1 MMQRERVT
9 EDIYVFNSN
18 LYVQVT
24 AGFVVTTEGIVLIDT
39 LLYPEETL
47 QIKRFIETRIKQP
60 VIYVINTHH
69 HADHTTGTCFFK
81 EAQVVSHYL
90 CRSLLDTRGR
100 ESLNR
105 AKETAPDMASAEL
118 ILPHIVFD
126 DKMTLH
132 LGNKT
137 FHLEHMPGHSDDSI
151 TVWIEEDNVLFAA
164 DTVMPIPHFVDGSY
178 QDFLES
184 LAKLENRNFENIIQ
198 GHGEVILRG
207 EVGQK
212 IKSDIAYLQKLRI
225 AVDKALASSNDP
237 DKVKK
242 ALASIKIGACGKS
255 HILLNGVVEQLHY
268 QNVLA
273 LADDRHEHMLLQT
286 EQQ

>member
-47 QIKRFIETRIKQP
+47 QIKRFIENRLKLP
-60 VIYVINTHH
+60 VIYIINTHH
-69 HADHTTGTCFFK
+69 HADHTTGTCLFDD
-81 EAQVVSHYL
+81 AQVVSHYL
-90 CRSLLDTRGR
+90 CRELLNSRGR
-100 ESLNR
+100 ESLAR
-105 AKETAPDMASAEL
+105 SKENAPDMANTE
-118 ILPHIVFD
+118 IVLPDIVFD

-132 LGNKT
+132 VGNKT

-151 TVWIEEDNVLFAA
+151 IVWVEEDNVLFAA
-164 DTVMPIPHFVDGSY
+164 DTVMPIPHFVDGNY

-184 LAKLENRNFENIIQ
+184 LAKLEKRSFENIIQ

-207 EVGQK
+207 EVSQK
-212 IKSDIAYLQKLRI
+212 IKSDITYLQKLRI
-225 AVDKALASSNDP
+225 VVDKALASSNDS

-242 ALASIKIGACGKS
+242 ALASIKVGACGKS
-255 HILLNGVVEQLHY
+255 HILLNGAVEQLHY

-273 LADDRHEHMLLQT
+273 LADNRHEHILLQT
-286 EQQ
+286 E